1 MWLYLVKRIILAIAN
16 IAIAVTFLFLMI
28 RAVPGDPAAVLLG
41 TRATP
46 EMKAQLHEQM
56 GLDKPFIVQIATF
69 FGGLLHGDLGFDVF
83 SQRAV
88 ADIVFEQLP
97 YTLELILVSILWAV
111 LVAVPLGCYS
121 AMRRNSLVDQVAGVV
136 TVATIAIPSFVVAV
150 YALLIFAVTLRW
162 LPAIGVGIGFWDGL
176 IYLILPAFAIGIGW
190 VGYISRL
197 VRASMLEI
205 LGENHIRMARS
216 FGISEWRIIARYALP
231 LAILPTVTIL
241 GVGIAWLLS
250 SAVFIEVV
258 FARPGIGTLIVNA
271 VNTRNYPIVMGVVL
285 VTTFLIVAATTL
297 SDVVNAFL
305 DPRTREKL
313 GHGKR

>member
-1 MWLYLVKRIILAIAN
+1 MWLYFLKRVALAIAI
-16 IAIAVTFLFLMI
+16 IAIAVTLLFVMI
-28 RAVPGDPAAVLLG
+28 RAMPGDPASVLLG
-41 TRATP
+41 PRATP

-69 FGGLLHGDLGFDVF
+69 FGELLHGDLGFDVF
-83 SQRAV
+83 SQRPV

-97 YTLELILVSILWAV
+97 YTIELILVSILWAI
-111 LVAVPLGCYS
+111 LIAVPLGCYS
-121 AMRRNSLVDQVAGVV
+121 AMRRNSLIDLVAGVV
-136 TVATIAIPSFVVAV
+136 TIAAIAIPSFVVAV
-150 YALLIFAVTLRW
+150 YALMIFAVTLRW
-162 LPAIGVGIGFWDGL
+162 LPAIGAGNGFWDGL
-176 IYLILPAFAIGIGW
+176 IHLILPGFAIGIGW

-205 LGENHIRMARS
+205 LSENHIRMARS
-216 FGISEWRIIARYALP
+216 FGIPEWRIVARYALP

-258 FARPGIGTLIVNA
+258 FARPGIGALIVNA
-271 VNTRNYPIVMGVVL
+271 VNSRNYPIVMGTVL
-285 VTTFLIVAATTL
+285 VTTVLIVAATTL
-297 SDVVNAFL
+297 SDLVNAFL

-313 GHGKR
+313 

>member
-1 MWLYLVKRIILAIAN
+1 MWLYLLKRSALAIAI
-16 IAIAVTFLFLMI
+16 IAIAVIVLFLMI

-41 TRATP
+41 PRATP

-56 GLDKPFIVQIATF
+56 GLDQPFIVQIANF

-83 SQRAV
+83 SQRPV
-88 ADIVFEQLP
+88 AGIVFEQLP
-97 YTLELILVSILWAV
+97 YTIELILVSIFWAV
-111 LVAVPLGCYS
+111 VIAVPLGCYS
-121 AMRRNSLVDQVAGVV
+121 AMRRKSLVDQVAGVV
-136 TVATIAIPSFVVAV
+136 TVAAIAIPSFVVAV
-150 YALLIFAVTLRW
+150 YALLVFAVTLRW
-162 LPAIGVGIGFWDGL
+162 LPAIGAGSGFGDGL
-176 IYLILPAFAIGIGW
+176 IHLILPGFAIGIGW

-205 LGENHIRMARS
+205 LGENHVRMARS
-216 FGISEWRIIARYALP
+216 FGVPEWRIVARYALP

-250 SAVFIEVV
+250 AAVFIEVV
-258 FARPGIGTLIVNA
+258 FARPGIGALIVNA
-271 VNTRNYPIVMGVVL
+271 VNTRNYPIVTGVVL

-297 SDVVNAFL
+297 SDLINAFL

-313 GHGKR
+313 

>member
-1 MWLYLVKRIILAIAN
+1 MWFYLCRRLVLAIAI
-16 IAIAVTFLFLMI
+16 IAIAVTLLFLMI

-41 TRATP
+41 PRATP
-46 EMKAQLHEQM
+46 EMKALLHQQM
-56 GLDKPFIVQIATF
+56 GLDKPLVVQIATF

-83 SQRAV
+83 SQRPV

-97 YTLELILVSILWAV
+97 YTIQLILVSISCAV
-111 LVAVPLGCYS
+111 AIAVPLGCYS

-162 LPAIGVGIGFWDGL
+162 LPAIGAGNGFWDGPIHL
-176 IYLILPAFAIGIGW
+176 VLPGFAIGIGW

-197 VRASMLEI
+197 VRASMLEV
-205 LGENHIRMARS
+205 LGENHVRMARS
-216 FGISEWRIIARYALP
+216 FGISEWRIVARYALP

-258 FARPGIGTLIVNA
+258 FARPGIGALIVNA
-271 VNTRNYPIVMGVVL
+271 VHTRNYPIVMGVVL
-285 VTTFLIVAATTL
+285 VSTFLIVSATTL
-297 SDVVNAFL
+297 SDVINAFL

-313 GHGKR
+313 

>member
-1 MWLYLVKRIILAIAN
+1 MWLYLVKRIVLAVAI
-16 IAIAVTFLFLMI
+16 IAIAVTLLFLMI

-41 TRATP
+41 PRATP

-56 GLDKPFIVQIATF
+56 GLDKAFIVQIATF
-69 FGGLLHGDLGFDVF
+69 FAGLLHGDLGFDVF
-83 SQRAV
+83 SRKPV

-97 YTLELILVSILWAV
+97 YTIELILVSIFWAV
-111 LVAVPLGCYS
+111 VIAVPLGCYS
-121 AMRRNSLVDQVAGVV
+121 AIRRNTLVDQVAGVV
-136 TVATIAIPSFVVAV
+136 TVAAIAIPSFVMAV

-162 LPAIGVGIGFWDGL
+162 LPAIGAGNGFWDGL
-176 IYLILPAFAIGIGW
+176 IHLILPGFAIGIGW

-197 VRASMLEI
+197 VRASMLEV
-205 LGENHIRMARS
+205 LGEHHVRMARS
-216 FGISEWRIIARYALP
+216 FGISEWRIVARYALP

-258 FARPGIGTLIVNA
+258 FARPGIGALIVNA

-297 SDVVNAFL
+297 SDLVNAFL

-313 GHGKR
+313 

>member
-1 MWLYLVKRIILAIAN
+1 MWLYLLKRLVLAIT
-16 IAIAVTFLFLMI
+16 IIVIAVTLLFLMI

-41 TRATP
+41 PRATP

-56 GLDKPFIVQIATF
+56 GLDKPFIAQIATF

-83 SQRAV
+83 SQRPV
-88 ADIVFEQLP
+88 AEIVFEQLP
-97 YTLELILVSILWAV
+97 YTIELILVSILWAV
-111 LVAVPLGCYS
+111 VIAVPLGCYS
-121 AMRRNSLVDQVAGVV
+121 AIRRNSVIDQVTGVLS
-136 TVATIAIPSFVVAV
+136 VATIAIPSFVMAV

-162 LPAIGVGIGFWDGL
+162 LPAIGAGNGFWDGL

-216 FGISEWRIIARYALP
+216 FGISEWRIVARYALP

-258 FARPGIGTLIVNA
+258 FARPGIGALIVNA

-285 VTTFLIVAATTL
+285 VTTFLIVTATTL
-297 SDVVNAFL
+297 SDLVNAFL
-305 DPRTREKL
+305 DPRTRDKL
-313 GHGKR
+313 

>member
-1 MWLYLVKRIILAIAN
+1 MWLYLVKRVVLAVAI
-16 IAIAVTFLFLMI
+16 IAIAVTLLFLMI

-41 TRATP
+41 PRATL
-46 EMKAQLHEQM
+46 EMTAQLHQQM
-56 GLDKPFIVQIATF
+56 GLDKPLVVQIVTF
-69 FGGLLHGDLGFDVF
+69 FGGLLHGNLGFDVF
-83 SQRAV
+83 SQRPV

-97 YTLELILVSILWAV
+97 FTLELILISISWAV
-111 LVAVPLGCYS
+111 VAAVPLGCYS
-121 AMRRNSLVDQVAGVV
+121 AMRRSSVIDQVAGVA
-136 TVATIAIPSFVVAV
+136 TVATIAIPSFVVAI

-162 LPAIGVGIGFWDGL
+162 LPAIGAGNGVWDGL
-176 IYLILPAFAIGIGW
+176 IHLILPAFAMGIGW

-197 VRASMLEI
+197 VRASMLEV

-216 FGISEWRIIARYALP
+216 FGISEWRIVARYALP

-258 FARPGIGTLIVNA
+258 FARPGIGALIVNA

-297 SDVVNAFL
+297 SDVVNALL

-313 GHGKR
+313 

>member
-1 MWLYLVKRIILAIAN
+1 MWLYLLKRIVLAITT
-16 IAIAVTFLFLMI
+16 IVIAVTLLFVMI

-41 TRATP
+41 PRATP

-83 SQRAV
+83 SQRPV
-88 ADIVFEQLP
+88 AEIVLEQLP
-97 YTLELILVSILWAV
+97 YTLELIMVSILWAV
-111 LVAVPLGCYS
+111 VIAVPLGCYS
-121 AMRRNSLVDQVAGVV
+121 AIRRNSFVDQVAGVV
-136 TVATIAIPSFVVAV
+136 TVAAIAIPSFVMAV
-150 YALLIFAVTLRW
+150 YALLIFAVILRW
-162 LPAIGVGIGFWDGL
+162 LPAIGAGNGFLGGL
-176 IYLILPAFAIGIGW
+176 IHLILPGFAIGIGW

-205 LGENHIRMARS
+205 LRENHVRMARS
-216 FGISEWRIIARYALP
+216 FGISEWRIVARYALP

-250 SAVFIEVV
+250 SAVFVEVV
-258 FARPGIGTLIVNA
+258 FARPGIGAMVVDA

-297 SDVVNAFL
+297 SDFVNAFL

-313 GHGKR
+313 

>member
-1 MWLYLVKRIILAIAN
+1 MWLYLVKRIVLAIAI
-16 IAIAVTFLFLMI
+16 IAIAVTLLFLMI

-41 TRATP
+41 PRATP
-46 EMKAQLHEQM
+46 EMKALLHQQM
-56 GLDKPFIVQIATF
+56 ELDKPLIVQIVTF
-69 FGGLLHGDLGFDVF
+69 FGGLLHGNLGFDVF
-83 SQRAV
+83 SQRPV

-97 YTLELILVSILWAV
+97 YTTELIMVSILWAV
-111 LVAVPLGCYS
+111 VVAVPLGCYS

-162 LPAIGVGIGFWDGL
+162 LPAIGVGNGFWDGL
-176 IYLILPAFAIGIGW
+176 IHLILPAFAIGIGW

-216 FGISEWRIIARYALP
+216 FGISEWRIVARYALP

-258 FARPGIGTLIVNA
+258 FARPGIGALIVNA

-297 SDVVNAFL
+297 SDVVNALL

-313 GHGKR
+313 

>member
-1 MWLYLVKRIILAIAN
+1 MWLYLLKRIALAIAI
-16 IAIAVTFLFLMI
+16 IAIAVTLLFLMV
-28 RAVPGDPAAVLLG
+28 RAVPGDPVAVLLG
-41 TRATP
+41 PRATP

-83 SQRAV
+83 SRRPV

-97 YTLELILVSILWAV
+97 FTLELIFISILWAV
-111 LVAVPLGCYS
+111 VIAVPLGCYS
-121 AMRRNSLVDQVAGVV
+121 AMRRNSLVDQMAGVA

-162 LPAIGVGIGFWDGL
+162 LPAIGVGDGFWDGVTH
-176 IYLILPAFAIGIGW
+176 LILPGFAIGIGW

-205 LGENHIRMARS
+205 LSENHIRMARS
-216 FGISEWRIIARYALP
+216 FGISEWRIVARYALP

-271 VNTRNYPIVMGVVL
+271 VNTRNYPIVMGTVL
-285 VTTFLIVAATTL
+285 VTTFLIVTATTL
-297 SDVVNAFL
+297 SDLINAFL

-313 GHGKR
+313 